1 MVGTVEGAVTI
12 SPERFGR
19 YILLDRIGEGGMAE
33 VFRAIMPGAEG
44 FKRTLVVKRILSAH
58 SQSAEFVDMFV
69 REARIG
75 AMLNHPNIVQVYD
88 FGCVDGHYF
97 LAMEYLRG
105 RDVLAIIRR
114 LRDAKLLF
122 PPSLAAFI
130 AHEVAGCLAY
140 AHALTDT
147 DGNSLD
153 IVHRDVSPSNVMCLR
168 EGGVKLLDFGVAK
181 AVGEFAHESTE
192 QGIFKGKL
200 AYMSP
205 ERVRSESIDGRSD
218 LYSLGVVLWEML
230 TSRRLFRGA
239 SEIETFKNIQEMTV
253 PLPSS
258 LCSDI
263 PSSLDN
269 IVMHAVERDRSRRYA
284 SGQAM
289 ADDLEEVL
297 RETKFKSRMLPK
309 FLVELF
315 GSALQSRQVTLSD
328 LTPELLAAMSVYEKS
343 DIEAGFTP
351 GLSVATPMSRWKSP
365 RLWGVCV
372 AAVVAALAALLAGRA
387 SKLHEA
393 LPSAMRARPAVPGT
407 TPAGVTGGAVASVQA
422 LAEPALR
429 TATQATAAVEEP
441 AAPASP
447 AAKKP
452 KRPLAGRRSA
462 NVSTHADGDAIGS
475 GLSIDPFKEAATRGH
490 P

>member
-1 MVGTVEGAVTI
+1 MGAVVI

-44 FKRTLVVKRILSAH
+44 FKHTLVVKRILSPH

-75 AMLNHPNIVQVYD
+75 AMLNHPNIVQVCD

-114 LRDAKLLF
+114 LHDAKLPF
-122 PPSLAAFI
+122 PLSLAAFI
-130 AHEVAGCLAY
+130 AHEVAGGLAY
-140 AHALTDT
+140 AHALTGP
-147 DGNSLD
+147 DGRSFD
-153 IVHRDVSPSNVMCLR
+153 IVHRDVSPANVMCLR

-181 AVGEFAHESTE
+181 GVGEFAHESTE

-205 ERVRSESIDGRSD
+205 ERVRSEPVDGRSD

-239 SEIETFKNIQEMTV
+239 SEIDTFKNILELTV
-253 PLPSS
+253 PPPSS
-258 LCSDI
+258 LRSDI

-269 IVMHAVERDRSRRYA
+269 IVMHAIERDRSKRYA

-328 LTPELLAAMSVYEKS
+328 LTPGLLAAVGVPEKP
-343 DIEAGFTP
+343 DAEAGSIL
-351 GLSVATPMSRWKSP
+351 GLSVATPISRWKSP
-365 RLWGVCV
+365 RLWGICA
-372 AAVVAALAALLAGRA
+372 AAVIAALVALVVGGA
-387 SKLHEA
+387 SNVHEA
-393 LPSAMRARPAVPGT
+393 VPSAMRARPAVPGT
-407 TPAGVTGGAVASVQA
+407 TPASATVEPVASVQV

-429 TATQATAAVEEP
+429 NAVQATAVVEDPP
-441 AAPASP
+441 ALASP
-447 AAKKP
+447 AANKP
-452 KRPLAGRRSA
+452 KRPIAGRRSA
-462 NVSTHADGDAIGS
+462 SVSTHADDDAIGS